1 MSIRGLSMKKLSKK
15 NPYALSKNRTL
26 ELKYYCLQYKEWE
39 DEINEINLYLKGKD
53 PTGEIAVKMA
63 LLRENITLVDDS
75 LRLAGDVDGVLK
87 EGVTCGRS
95 YDILQARRGV
105 LPWSRKSYYD
115 CYRRFMFILHSLKMQ
130 VL

>member
-1 MSIRGLSMKKLSKK
+1 MKTLSKK
-15 NPYALSKNRTL
+15 NPYALGKYRTL
-26 ELKYYCLQYKEWE
+26 ELKYFCLQYSEWR

-63 LLRENITLVDDS
+63 SIMENLDLVDDS
-75 LRLAGDVDGVLK
+75 LRLAGDIDGVLK

-95 YDILQARRGV
+95 YDVLEARHGV

-115 CYRRFMFILHSLKMQ
+115 CYRRFMYILSCKKQGL
-130 VL
+130 